1 MKKLKI
7 GLIGVAHKNFT
18 SNKEVIFKRCI
29 EDFEE
34 LSQKYNFELFVIS
47 QEIVTEKDA
56 VTAYKKLRGQSI
68 DFLMMLN
75 IQFASGKIISI
86 LSELEV
92 PIGLWALPESKKEGA
107 LPSDSFSSMNMNASI
122 LRAYLGRNNYK
133 WFYGEIDHK
142 WFINRFTITIKAL
155 QVIKNMQNT
164 KMAIIDG
171 IPDGFDDQYYD
182 EREIYKR
189 FKVRILRNLDFSDV
203 FDRVNSYSV
212 KDIEKIIE
220 KIKKDVSYMD
230 ELSIKKINQTA
241 CLIKALT
248 DISAEMELSAI
259 TLNCPLKFRQK
270 LDMVPCAAIGF
281 LNTLGI
287 ITCCEGDVYGMLGAY
302 FLTQLSSLPVLL
314 TDLASFDENDQ
325 SLLFWHCGTGS
336 KVLSYKGYVKLA
348 PHFNPVENLEHHRIK
363 QAPVADMIYKKSKA
377 TIARITKEGSQL
389 FLLSGEFMSP
399 EKASFDG
406 SRGWL
411 SKLHL
416 NNVPIKV
423 NDLINTILTEGVQ
436 HHYAVSLGHYSDE
449 MLEIAKW
456 LDIKPIKKIEYH
468 DYLQ

>member
-18 SNKEVIFKRCI
+18 SNKEVIFKRRI
-29 EDFEE
+29 ENFEE

-68 DFLMMLN
+68 DFLMILN

-171 IPDGFDDQYYD
+171 IPDGFDDQCYD

-230 ELSIKKINQTA
+230 ELSIKKINKTA
-241 CLIKALT
+241 YLI
-248 DISAEMELSAI
+248 
-259 TLNCPLKFRQK
+259 
-270 LDMVPCAAIGF
+270 
-281 LNTLGI
+281 
-287 ITCCEGDVYGMLGAY
+287 
-302 FLTQLSSLPVLL
+302 
-314 TDLASFDENDQ
+314 
-325 SLLFWHCGTGS
+325 
-336 KVLSYKGYVKLA
+336 
-348 PHFNPVENLEHHRIK
+348 
-363 QAPVADMIYKKSKA
+363 
-377 TIARITKEGSQL
+377 
-389 FLLSGEFMSP
+389 
-399 EKASFDG
+399 
-406 SRGWL
+406 
-411 SKLHL
+411 
-416 NNVPIKV
+416 
-423 NDLINTILTEGVQ
+423 
-436 HHYAVSLGHYSDE
+436 
-449 MLEIAKW
+449 
-456 LDIKPIKKIEYH
+456 
-468 DYLQ
+468 